1 MNFSPAYHLR
11 TNKTVERLLFIEL
24 LHRLNQGLS
33 KCDSAPIEKYTY
45 VGLGGPYLEDFNLMH
60 SSFGLRKMISLEKKK
75 WLLTRQVMNQPCS
88 GIDLTAQ
95 TTTRFVES
103 LQLGRTPLIAWFDY
117 ETQDWK
123 EQMDEFCDLIQKAP
137 SMSVLKVTFS
147 GSTRKLRGQNITER
161 AAAFT
166 EDFGDYGHFTSGDI
180 KPEKICDTL
189 FQIFRT
195 VIAER
200 APDAKRRSVRSLA
213 SYQYN
218 DGTPMLT
225 STMIVGPLNKIN
237 TVIAGIRNWHFSSI
251 NWHRPKEIAVPA
263 LSLREKLAVD
273 QLLPAA
279 HPRTVINKLGL
290 RFEDR
295 YQDSI
300 DVIARYVQLYRHA
313 PYFAKLAL

>member
-11 TNKTVERLLFIEL
+11 TNKTVERLLFVEL

-33 KCDSAPIEKYTY
+33 KCGASPIEKYIY

-60 SSFGLRKMISLEKKK
+60 SSFGLRRMISLEKKK
-75 WLLTRQVMNQPCS
+75 SVLTRQEMNQPCS

-95 TTTRFVES
+95 TTTEFVEN
-103 LQLGRTPLIAWFDY
+103 LQLGRKPLIAWFDY

-137 SMSVLKVTFS
+137 SMSVLKITFS
-147 GSTRKLRGQNITER
+147 GATRKLRGQTITER
-161 AAAFT
+161 AGAFT
-166 EDFGDYGHFTSGDI
+166 DIFADYGSFASVDI
-180 KPEKICDTL
+180 KPENICNTL
-189 FQIFRT
+189 FEIFRT

-200 APDAKRRSVRSLA
+200 APDAKSRCVRSVA

-225 STMIVGPLNKIN
+225 ITMIVGPRSKID
-237 TVIAGIRNWHFSSI
+237 TIIAGIRHWPFSSI
-251 NWHRPKEIAVPA
+251 NWHMPKQIAVPA

-279 HPRTVINKLGL
+279 HPRTVVNKLGL
-290 RFEDR
+290 RFEGT
-295 YQDSI
+295 YQASI

-313 PYFAKLAL
+313 PYFAKLSL